1 MIKKILDK
9 LSKIIPILLVFA
21 VIPAAIKLVTP
32 QSFTFHDESQIVNLH
47 QYIQTINLGQFPPRW
62 ALDVHFAYGSPYP
75 EFNYQLPYYV
85 GFLLNKIGFSLFD
98 SYTLTLALSL
108 FIGAFGMYLFAKKYT
123 TSFAAAAAAILYTY
137 TPYRAI
143 DVYVRGTIGESF
155 ALAVFPWILYSLARL
170 KEKQNLK
177 NILIFG
183 VTVSALILSHQPS
196 TAFGLP
202 ILVGIYFIT
211 ELIYKNFKFIKAL
224 LAGLFS
230 SLLLTSYYLIPVF
243 AEKNFIKE
251 VLPFNFYD
259 HFPFIW
265 QLIYSPWGYGASNWG
280 PYDDMS
286 FQIGI
291 VNLVVLLGAIVL
303 LIIKSIKN
311 KKAEKGYLF
320 STLLATF
327 FVIFMMNIRS
337 SFIWDI
343 FPFTNAIQF
352 PWRLLSITTILSAVL
367 FVFFIKNFSKKL
379 LVVFSSIIIISSFT
393 FTIAY
398 FRPGEITATP
408 DEYFLRRYLP
418 NQVLQAG
425 EKVSAEYLDYTENY
439 MPLPVDAVRPTD
451 IPNAKVTS
459 LLQAAQI
466 NITDSNPFN
475 TKASI
480 SSDIDSFININNFYF
495 PGWDISIDN
504 KSVDVILDQY
514 GAMKVFVPAG
524 DHFLTIRYL
533 DTPVRR
539 ISNIISLVAWI
550 FVTFLIIKKL
560 ILQIRGKRR

>member
-1 MIKKILDK
+1 MIKRILDK
-9 LSKIIPILLVFA
+9 LSNIIPILLILA
-21 VIPAAIKLVTP
+21 IIPAAIKLVTP
-32 QSFTFHDESQIVNLH
+32 LSFTFHDESQIVNLH
-47 QYIQTINLGQFPPRW
+47 QYIQTIDLGQFPPRW
-62 ALDVHFAYGSPYP
+62 ALDVHFTYGSPYP

-85 GFLLNKIGFSLFD
+85 GYLFSKIGFSLFD

-155 ALAVFPWILYSLARL
+155 ALAVFPWILYALARL
-170 KEKQNLK
+170 QEKQNLK
-177 NILIFG
+177 NILILG
-183 VTVSALILSHQPS
+183 ISVSALILSHQPS

-202 ILVGIYFIT
+202 ILVGIYFLV
-211 ELIYKNFKFIKAL
+211 ELLRKNFKFIIAL

-243 AEKNFIKE
+243 AEKGFIKE
-251 VLPFNFYD
+251 VLPFNLYD

-320 STLLATF
+320 ATLLATF

-337 SFIWDI
+337 SFIWNI

-367 FVFFIKNFSKKL
+367 FVFFIKNLPKKI
-379 LVVFSSIIIISSFT
+379 LVIFSSIIIIASFSL
-393 FTIAY
+393 TIAY
-398 FRPGEITATP
+398 FRPGEVTSTP
-408 DEYFLRRYLP
+408 DDYFLRRYLP
-418 NQVLQAG
+418 NQVLQSG
-425 EKVSAEYLDYTENY
+425 EKVSSEYLDYTENY

-466 NITDSNPFN
+466 NIIDSNPFN

-480 SSDIDSFININNFYF
+480 KGDIDSFININNFYF
-495 PGWDISIDN
+495 PGWDISVDN

-524 DHFLTIRYL
+524 DHFLTIKYL
-533 DTPVRR
+533 DTPIRR

-550 FVTFLIIKKL
+550 SVVFLIIKQSK
-560 ILQIRGKRR
+560 LQIRGKRR